1 MFITSEMIL
10 KIALAVVAGGL
21 VGLEREFRDKAAGFR
36 TLIFICVGATLFTI
50 YSQEI
55 AASSDP
61 ARIAANIV
69 SGVGFLGAGV
79 ILREGGRVTGLTT
92 ASTIWLTAAIGMG
105 LGAGQYVL
113 SGFVVL
119 VTLVVLWVFPKLEQ
133 VVDNVREERTYEIVC
148 TINLEKILAYEAL
161 FQSCGLRARRLRQV
175 KEGER
180 MLCSW
185 RVMGSHPAHVRL
197 VSQLFADPEVAE
209 FRF

>member
-1 MFITSEMIL
+1 MFVTSEML
-10 KIALAVVAGGL
+10 VKITLAVVAGGL

-36 TLIFICVGATLFTI
+36 TLIFICVGAALFTM
-50 YSQEI
+50 YSFEI
-55 AASSDP
+55 AGSNDP

-105 LGAGQYVL
+105 IGAGQYAL

-133 VVDNVREERTYEIVC
+133 AVDNVREERTYEIVC
-148 TINLEKILAYEAL
+148 ALNPEMILAYESL
-161 FQSCGLRARRLRQV
+161 FKNCGLRIRRLRQV

-185 RVMGSHPAHVRL
+185 RVMGSHPAHERL
-197 VSQLFADPEVAE
+197 VAQLFTDPEVIE
-209 FRF
+209 FRY

>member
-1 MFITSEMIL
+1 MLLTPEMMI

-50 YSQEI
+50 YSLEI
-55 AASSDP
+55 ASSSDP

-105 LGAGQYVL
+105 LGAGQYAL

-119 VTLVVLWVFPKLEQ
+119 ITLVVLWIFPRLEQ
-133 VVDNVREERTYEIVC
+133 AVDNVREERTYEIVC
-148 TINLEKILAYEAL
+148 ALNLEKILAFEAL
-161 FQSCGLRARRLRQV
+161 FSRCGLRLRRLRQV
-175 KEGER
+175 KEGGQ

-185 RVMGSHPAHVRL
+185 RVMGSHPAHEQL
-197 VSQLFADPEVAE
+197 VSRLFEDPEVIE